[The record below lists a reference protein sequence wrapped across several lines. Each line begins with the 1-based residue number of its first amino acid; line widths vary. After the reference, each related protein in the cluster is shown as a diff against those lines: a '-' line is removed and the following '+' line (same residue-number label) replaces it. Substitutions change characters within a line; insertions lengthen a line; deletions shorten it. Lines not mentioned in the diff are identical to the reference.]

1 MGVAQTAEVSLL
13 ALNTLRLPSTAER
26 LAMPTSVDEA
36 RDAIE
41 QARSAGRAV
50 TILGGGSN
58 VVLRARLPG
67 LVIVPRIVGVDVVRE
82 RDGVLVT
89 AGAGVEWHQLVRFCL
104 GQGIGGIEN
113 LALIPGSVG
122 AAPIQNIGAYGLEL
136 HERFESLTALS
147 CRDASIVTMRRSDCA
162 FGYRDSVFKRRPD
175 EHLITSVTL
184 RLPGSSDL
192 RLGYA
197 DVASEMAG
205 LGVGASAVS
214 VAEAV
219 CRVRRRKLPDPR
231 RVPNVGSFFKNPIVD
246 AGALERVRRA
256 LPDVPTYRDH
266 NGAKIAA
273 ARLIDAAGWKG
284 RRIGRAGVWF
294 RQPLVLVNFG
304 DATSND
310 VLRLADAIR
319 DDVAD
324 RYGVVLELE
333 PTVLGVDG

>member
-1 MGVAQTAEVSLL
+1 VQTADASLR
-13 ALNTLRLPSTAER
+13 ALNTLQLPSTAEW
-26 LAMPTSVDEA
+26 LALPRSVDQA

-41 QARSAGRAV
+41 RARSADRAV

-67 LVIVPRIVGVDVVRE
+67 VVIVPRILGVEVVRE
-82 RDGVLVT
+82 RGDVLVT

-122 AAPIQNIGAYGLEL
+122 AAPIQNIGAYGVEL

-147 CRDASIVTMRRSDCA
+147 CRDASIVTLQRSQCA
-162 FGYRDSVFKRRPD
+162 FGYRDSVFKRRPND
-175 EHLITSVTL
+175 YLIVSVTL
-184 RLPGSSDL
+184 RLPASGEA

-197 DVASEMAG
+197 DVRNEIAR
-205 LGVGASAVS
+205 LGVGATAVS
-214 VAEAV
+214 IAEAV
-219 CRVRRRKLPDPR
+219 CRIRRRKLPDPK

-246 AGALERVRRA
+246 ANALERLRSV
-256 LPDVPTYRDH
+256 LPDVPTYHDP
-266 NGAKIAA
+266 NGTKIAA

-284 RRIGRAGVWF
+284 KRVGRAGVWG
-294 RQPLVLVNFG
+294 RQPLVLVNLG

-319 DDVAD
+319 DDVAN
-324 RYGVVLELE
+324 RYGVVLDVE
-333 PTVLGVDG
+333 PTVLGTDT